1 MLFAFDPRSTEGF
14 IRHGAAAQLVP
25 PTVGM
30 FLPTTEPAAAL
41 AGTLAAWLELYSGP
55 VALAPP
61 LLHVGGGWRVAD
73 LGIDWD
79 LPPLGPR

>member
-1 MLFAFDPRSTEGF
+1 M
-14 IRHGAAAQLVP
+14 P

-30 FLPTTEPAAAL
+30 FLATTEPAAAL
-41 AGTLAAWLELYSGP
+41 AGTLATWLELYTGP

-61 LLHVGGGWRVAD
+61 LLRVGGGWRVAD

-79 LPPLGPR
+79 LPPSGPR